1 MDQTA
6 KQKKAFCN
14 LVQLLIY
21 RSTKGDFIQV
31 LHRNS
36 TNKHPITIIVFF
48 IKRIPFHFWQYF
60 KEKLELV

>member
-36 TNKHPITIIVFF
+36 TNKHPITIIVFLLNEF
-48 IKRIPFHFWQYF
+48 RFTFGNILRKS
-60 KEKLELV
+60 